1 MMAEL
6 KLFDQVRNVLYV
18 RYCSYATEKSYGTF
32 QGFNLDVLTAA
43 YF

>member
-1 MMAEL
+1 MMAEP
-6 KLFDQVRNVLYV
+6 KLFDPVRNVLRV
-18 RYCSYATEKSYGTF
+18 RHYSYATEKSYGTF